1 MHSVT
6 SNAVAEG
13 LSVNAFEDLSMPQ
26 NVEVTIQKDG
36 VLFIS
41 AIRGESLWNTARV
54 FNITL
59 NGFSFEYYF
68 NANLHNDWAATA
80 IIPVFAGD
88 IIKVI
93 STQAIVAKIRYY
105 NR

>member
-1 MHSVT
+1 MHSVS
-6 SNAVAEG
+6 SNAVAKS
-13 LSVNAFEDLSMPQ
+13 LSVNAFEDLSMPN
-26 NVEVTIQKDG
+26 NVDVTIQKDG

-41 AIRGESLWNTARV
+41 APRGIAGNSGRV
-54 FNITL
+54 LNITL
-59 NGFSFEYYF
+59 NGFNFEYYF
-68 NANLHNDWAATA
+68 NANLYNDWGATA

-93 STQAIVAKIRYY
+93 STQTIVAKIRYY

>member
-1 MHSVT
+1 MQSVT
-6 SNAVAEG
+6 SNAVAES
-13 LSVNAFEDLSMPQ
+13 LSVNAFEDISMPQ
-26 NVEVTIQKDG
+26 NVKVTIQKDG

-41 AIRGESLWNTARV
+41 APRSGDLGNTGRQLA
-54 FNITL
+54 ITI

-68 NANLHNDWAATA
+68 NAALYNNWGATA

-88 IIKVI
+88 RIKVI
-93 STQAIVAKIRYY
+93 STQNVAAKIRYY